1 MVVEGLEVS
10 EDVSEVSLDAV
21 VEEEARL
28 VWKAVVVL
36 KEVEVET
43 GRVVLGLVDGD
54 RVVVR

>member
-10 EDVSEVSLDAV
+10 EDVSEVTLDAV